1 MWRDQEEKFFFKK
14 TIVGNRIIL
23 DQKFDQNHD
32 PFIFFIF
39 FNWNHHHKSASQQP
53 MKSILRGNVFCVTN
67 PIPVKW
73 KLYCHLPVIFGIMI
87 FALSQSNLIG
97 IGLRDSSGEYHFDTW
112 LPFSL
117 FYVMDFSQS
126 QSNPTGIGLTT
137 LSLKIPS
144 KTLKKE
150 NWSSR
155 NNHRNKNR
163 LMSENVG
170 IICLFYRILVVFQFW
185 SISLQKY
192 SKNMNFCVY
201 Y

>member
-1 MWRDQEEKFFFKK
+1 ME
-14 TIVGNRIIL
+14 VIL
-23 DQKFDQNHD
+23 SPACHFWYHD
-32 PFIFFIF
+32 
-39 FNWNHHHKSASQQP
+39 W
-53 MKSILRGNVFCVTN
+53 
-67 PIPVKW
+67 
-73 KLYCHLPVIFGIMI
+73 Y
-87 FALSQSNLIG
+87 LIG
-97 IGLRDSSGEYHFDTW
+97 IGLRASSGEYHFDTW

-201 Y
+201 YYCALILNDLGSIIWCEISI